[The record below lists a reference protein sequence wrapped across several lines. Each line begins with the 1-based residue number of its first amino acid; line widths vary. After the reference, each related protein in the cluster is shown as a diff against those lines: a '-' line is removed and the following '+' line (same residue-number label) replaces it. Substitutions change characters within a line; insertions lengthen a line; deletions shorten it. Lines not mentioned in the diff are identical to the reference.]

1 MDNIAAEKGL
11 TYPELL
17 VRLDAL
23 CEGWNG
29 DVSLLAN
36 AAALIYWSV
45 NDLNWAGF
53 YLMDGT
59 RLVLGP
65 FHGQP
70 ACVFIDEGKG
80 VCGAAASS
88 RATVVVDDVD
98 LFPGHIACDSAS
110 RSEIVVPLCVNGD
123 LFGVLDVDSPIR
135 ARFGDEEKAFF
146 EAAAATLGAAISSS
160 RRLLDV
166 PRGRPLSP

>member
-1 MDNIAAEKGL
+1 MADIAAQKGL
-11 TYPELL
+11 TYPQLL
-17 VRLDAL
+17 SRLDAL
-23 CEGWNG
+23 CDGWNG

-36 AAALIYWSV
+36 AASLIYWSV
-45 NDLNWAGF
+45 ADLNWVGF
-53 YLMDGT
+53 YLLDGN

-80 VCGAAASS
+80 VCGAAATS

-110 RSEIVVPLCVNGD
+110 RSEIVVPLLVGGE

-146 EAAAATLGAAISSS
+146 EETAHRIGAAIAAS
-160 RRLLDV
+160 RRLLAL
-166 PRGRPLSP
+166 P